1 MVKIIVFIACS
12 LGIIAVS
19 WPSLRN
25 PRSHGFFRFFAW
37 EAILGMILLTLEVW
51 FKNPFSVPQIISW
64 ILLSVSGFLVI
75 HGVHLLR
82 VVGKPRDALE
92 DTTKLVLQGAYKY
105 IRHPLYSSL
114 LFLAWGVFF
123 KNFDFLNTTLVAVAT
138 LFLTATARAEEA
150 ENLQKFGAEYAEY
163 MKKSKMF
170 IPFLL

>member
-1 MVKIIVFIACS
+1 MLKILIFSVAS

-37 EAILGMILLTLEVW
+37 EIILGMILLNVRPW
-51 FKNPFSVPQIISW
+51 FQNPFSVPQIISW
-64 ILLSVSGFLVI
+64 VLLIISIFLVI
-75 HGVHLLR
+75 HGVYLLKAI
-82 VVGKPRDALE
+82 GKPRDALE

-123 KNFDFLNTTLVAVAT
+123 KNLDLLNTTLVAIAT
-138 LFLTATARAEEA
+138 LFLVATAKAEEA
-150 ENLQKFGAEYAEY
+150 ENLQKFGAEYADY
-163 MKKSKMF
+163 AKKSKMF
-170 IPFLL
+170 IPFVL

>member
-1 MVKIIVFIACS
+1 LKILIFSVAS

-37 EAILGMILLTLEVW
+37 EIILGMILLNVRPW
-51 FKNPFSVPQIISW
+51 FQNPFSIPQIISW
-64 ILLSVSGFLVI
+64 VLLIISIFLVI
-75 HGVHLLR
+75 HGVYLLKAI
-82 VVGKPRDALE
+82 GKPRDALE

-123 KNFDFLNTTLVAVAT
+123 KNLDLLNTTLVAVAT
-138 LFLTATARAEEA
+138 LFLVATAKAEEA
-150 ENLQKFGAEYAEY
+150 ENLQKFGAEYADY
-163 MKKSKMF
+163 VKKSKMF
-170 IPFLL
+170 IPFVL

>member
-1 MVKIIVFIACS
+1 
-12 LGIIAVS
+12 
-19 WPSLRN
+19 
-25 PRSHGFFRFFAW
+25 
-37 EAILGMILLTLEVW
+37 MILLNLEVW

-64 ILLSVSGFLVI
+64 VLLIISIFLVI

-82 VVGKPRDALE
+82 AVGKPRDALE

-123 KNFDFLNTTLVAVAT
+123 KNLDLLNTTLVVIAT
-138 LFLTATARAEEA
+138 LFLAATARAEEA
-150 ENLQKFGAEYAEY
+150 ENLQKFGPAYADY

-170 IPFLL
+170 VPFVF